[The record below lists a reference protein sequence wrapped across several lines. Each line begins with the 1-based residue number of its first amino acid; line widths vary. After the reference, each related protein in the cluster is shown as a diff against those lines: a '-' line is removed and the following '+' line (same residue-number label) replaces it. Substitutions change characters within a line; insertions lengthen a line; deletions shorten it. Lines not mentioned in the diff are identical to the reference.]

1 MRKSKTRKQNTTKKN
16 TGFSC
21 QKAEQTEPHL
31 LSFQSHKVRVAMDEQ
46 GNPWFVAK
54 DVCNVL
60 EHSNSRQAITELDE
74 DEKVVTK
81 VYTLGG
87 AQELTSISE
96 SGLYTL
102 IIRSNKPNAR
112 KFRKWVTSKVLPSIR
127 KTGGYTVPKHMYNN
141 VAGLLSQTIHALEG
155 LQVENK
161 TLYPKARCFD
171 LYQNSDAKHGLQ
183 ATAKILGLK
192 PNTFIKEL
200 LADHVLFRRDQWLT
214 APEVLT
220 KMGWFTTRVFTHPQN
235 PGHQTLVT
243 AKGLVELAK
252 RYGAR
257 ADLLTIPLH
266 KR

>member
-1 MRKSKTRKQNTTKKN
+1 MNKTKGPKQNTAKKI
-16 TGFSC
+16 TVSR
-21 QKAEQTEPHL
+21 QEQIETCL
-31 LSFQSHKVRVAMDEQ
+31 FNFQSHNVRVVMDEE

-54 DVCNVL
+54 DVCEVL
-60 EHSNSRQAITELDE
+60 GHTSPTKAISSLDE
-74 DEKVVTK
+74 DETALKIIQGSMGSREVNAV
-81 VYTLGG
+81 
-87 AQELTSISE
+87 SE

-102 IIRSNKPNAR
+102 IIRSSKPNAK
-112 KFRKWVTSKVLPSIR
+112 KFRKWVTSEVLPSIR
-127 KTGGYTVPKHMYNN
+127 KTGSYTVPKSLYNSLE
-141 VAGLLSQTIHALEG
+141 GLLSRAVHVVEELEAEN
-155 LQVENK
+155 QV
-161 TLYPKARCFD
+161 LYPKARCFD
-171 LYQNSDAKHGLQ
+171 LYQNSEAKHGLQ

-200 LADHVLFRRDQWLT
+200 LADHVLFRRDEHLT

-257 ADLLTIPLH
+257 TDLLTVPLH